1 MPNQIISRWIYA
13 LVTLSLGVGR
23 ICAADDLQIYK
34 DPKAPL
40 DQRVDD
46 LFSRLQPD
54 EKLHLL
60 SGTGFTTQPI
70 ERLGLPPMSMVDAG
84 QGVRGGAKGN
94 LGPATAFPAGVNM
107 ASSWDVDLIG
117 RIGKAIAEEARN
129 KGVGAQVLL
138 GPAVNIH
145 RSPLGGRNG
154 EYMSEDPFLVAR
166 LCAAYIRGVQST
178 GVSACV
184 KHYACN
190 NEEGDRN
197 TVDVRIGE
205 RALREIYLPAFEAA
219 VKDGHVWSVMDS
231 YNLVNGAHAS
241 ANKYLLIDVLKKG
254 WNFDGV
260 VMSDWGA
267 VHEPTVAQN
276 GNDLEMPDGKFQSMD
291 NLRKALKDGTLTQ
304 AAVDESVKRI
314 LRTVIR
320 VGLLDNPPKPNASI
334 VNSQEHQELALE
346 AARGSIVLL
355 KNENA
360 LLPLDRTKVNSIA
373 LIGESARNLQ
383 VGALGSPEV
392 TPFFKIQ
399 IADGIGKIAGQG
411 SNVNCIA
418 SRFDGPLPVT
428 AANGEAGF
436 DAEYF
441 AGTKMEGAPAIK
453 RVERQIDFDTEKSG
467 WDRLPGK
474 EFCVRWKGKL
484 TVPTDGTY
492 GILYSGEGIFSVRL
506 DGKLVTEHRR
516 RGPTW
521 DRNEDVILKAA
532 ENNIIEIDYTHSPA
546 PPNRNASDNAQAA
559 DRAAARLTWIPPT
572 DDIYLDAIA
581 AAKQAD
587 VAIVCVSTRGQE
599 GEGHDRPSMSL
610 PNNQDRLIHSIV
622 AANKKT
628 IVLLNNGTPVTMS
641 GWIQDVP
648 VVVETWF
655 PGEEGGQAV
664 GEVLFGDVNPSGKLP
679 TTLAV
684 NRSDYPDY
692 RNFPGK
698 DETVNYAEGIY
709 VGYRHFDK
717 KGIEPLFPFGFG
729 MSYTTFD
736 YKNVRLS
743 QSELTPSGSVQASV
757 DVTNTGK
764 VAGSEVVE
772 LYVHDPNP
780 KIDKPVRELKGFSKV
795 SLDPGQTKTVAIS
808 ISPRD
813 LAYFDVPG
821 KQWKADAGDYE
832 IELGAS
838 SRDIR
843 GKAMLRLTG
852 DFTEAVPLSRDFV
865 AQ

>member
-1 MPNQIISRWIYA
+1 MTQQHIHLWLTCSLI
-13 LVTLSLGVGR
+13 LTLSMTQ
-23 ICAADDLQIYK
+23 ICRADTPPTYL

-70 ERLGLPPMSMVDAG
+70 TRLALPPMTMVDAG

-138 GPAVNIH
+138 GPAVNIQ

-154 EYMSEDPFLVAR
+154 EYMSEDPFLVSR
-166 LCAAYIRGVQST
+166 LCAAYIRGVQGT
-178 GVSACV
+178 GISACV

-190 NEEGDRN
+190 NEEDDRN
-197 TVDVRIGE
+197 TVNVKIGE

-219 VKDGHVWSVMDS
+219 LKDGHVWAIMDS
-231 YNLVNGAHAS
+231 YNLVNGAHSS

-254 WNFDGV
+254 WNFDGL

-267 VHEPTVAQN
+267 VHDPTVTQH
-276 GNDLEMPDGKFQSMD
+276 GNDLEMPDGKFQTMD
-291 NLRKALKDGTLTQ
+291 NLKKALKAGTLTQ
-304 AAVDESVKRI
+304 AAVDEAVKRI

-320 VGLLDNPPKPNASI
+320 VGLLDNPPKPDPSI
-334 VNSQEHQELALE
+334 VNSDEHQRLALE

-355 KNENA
+355 KNEGG
-360 LLPLDRTKVNSIA
+360 LLPLDRTKVHSIA
-373 LIGESARNLQ
+373 LIGDSAKNLQ

-392 TPFFKIQ
+392 IPFFKIQ
-399 IADGIGKIAGQG
+399 LADGIEKTASHGAT
-411 SNVNCIA
+411 VNCIA
-418 SRFDGPLPVT
+418 SKFDGPPPVT
-428 AANGEAGF
+428 AANGEPGV

-441 AGTKMEGAPAIK
+441 TGTKIEGTPALK
-453 RVERQIDFDTEKSG
+453 RVDRQIDFDTEKSP
-467 WDRLPGK
+467 WDGAPSK
-474 EFCVRWKGKL
+474 EFSVRWKGKL
-484 TVPTDGTY
+484 TIPADGPY
-492 GILYSGEGIFSVRL
+492 GILYSGEGIFAVKV
-506 DGKLVTEHRR
+506 DGKTITEHKR

-521 DRNEDVILKAA
+521 DRNEDVFLKAA
-532 ENNIIEIDYTHSPA
+532 DNHTVEINYTHTPPPA
-546 PPNRNASDNAQAA
+546 DRNAAETSKPV
-559 DRAAARLTWIPPT
+559 DRAAAKLTWIPPT
-572 DDIYLDAIA
+572 DDIYADAVK

-587 VAIVCVSTRGQE
+587 VAIVCVSTRGEE
-599 GEGHDRPSMSL
+599 GEGHDRPSMNL
-610 PNNQDRLIHSIV
+610 PNNQDRLIHSIT
-622 AANKKT
+622 AANKNT

-641 GWIQDVP
+641 GWVKEIP
-648 VVVETWF
+648 ALVEMWF

-684 NRSDYPDY
+684 ARSDYPDY
-692 RNFPGK
+692 GNFPGK
-698 DETVNYAEGIY
+698 DGAVNYAEGIY

-717 KGIEPLFPFGFG
+717 NGIEPLFPFGFG

-743 QSELTPSGSVQASV
+743 QAELSPGGSVQASV

-764 VAGSEVVE
+764 SAGEEVVE
-772 LYVHDPNP
+772 LYIHDPNP
-780 KIDKPVRELKGFSKV
+780 KIDKPMRELKGFAKV

-813 LAYFDVPG
+813 LAYFDVAG
-821 KQWKADAGDYE
+821 KQWKADAGNYV
-832 IELGAS
+832 IEMGAS

-843 GKAMLRLTG
+843 GSAMLRLSA
-852 DFTEAVPLSRDFV
+852 DFTEAVPLSRGFNG
-865 AQ
+865 Q